1 MDYGNFSRKK
11 SHQNEFSARPGAG
24 GSSGGKS
31 GVGSGQ
37 GDGAEGDSGA
47 FRAKKIVLAGNPN
60 VGKSVIF
67 TQLSGTYAV
76 SSNYPG
82 TTVDY
87 LKSTVKKNGSW
98 FELIDAPGT
107 YALLADAEA
116 ERIAEKLIEEGDVIV
131 NVVDATNLERNLYLT
146 FELLEKRKPMILVLN
161 MWDEA
166 KKRGVEIDL
175 KALEEALGV
184 PTIPVVATTGEGIK
198 ELLQALEQ
206 ARVPHLVP
214 QDHEKRWEEIGNLIE
229 KVQFFS
235 YRKTGWVDL
244 LYRATISPVGGL
256 FIGIGVLLGSF
267 FLVRLIGEGIINYV
281 FGPLFDWLYLPLL
294 EGIDQFLSF
303 SPFLQN
309 ILIGQKIEG
318 AISLEESLGV
328 LSTGVYIPLGVVL
341 PYILAFYLVLGLLE
355 DVGYLPR
362 LAVLLD
368 GVFHRFGLH
377 GYAIV
382 PTLLGLGCNV
392 PGVLA
397 TRVLESEIERF
408 IVATLISVA
417 VPCAAQQALI
427 VGVLGDF
434 GIGPVILVYFILFLV
449 WLTVALILKRAVPG
463 YRPALVIEIPP
474 YRLPY
479 PRAVI
484 SKLWM
489 RARGFL
495 REALPIVFLGVLGV
509 NLLYTTQVFSVL
521 AEKIGPSLSQWLGL
535 PGEAILVLFLGFL
548 RKDLA
553 MGLLL
558 PLGLSI
564 KQLVIASVMLAMFF
578 PCVAT
583 FVIILREL
591 GGKRLLQATGI
602 MVTLAL
608 LVGGLLNIILPGF

>member
-1 MDYGNFSRKK
+1 MGYGNFSRKK
-11 SHQNEFSARPGAG
+11 GNKIEFSARSGAG
-24 GSSGGKS
+24 SYQSRESGASSRKGNGTE
-31 GVGSGQ
+31 
-37 GDGAEGDSGA
+37 GDGGGYPI
-47 FRAKKIVLAGNPN
+47 KKVVLAGNPN

-67 TQLSGTYAV
+67 TQLSGVYAI

-87 LKSTVKKNGSW
+87 SKSTVRKNGTW

-107 YALLADAEA
+107 YALSAEA
-116 ERIAEKLIEEGDVIV
+116 EAEKIAEKLIEEGDIVI

-166 KKRGVEIDL
+166 KKRGIEIDCQ
-175 KALEEALGV
+175 ALEEALGV
-184 PTIPVVATTGEGIK
+184 PVIPAVATTGDGIK
-198 ELLQALEQ
+198 DLIRALDRAQ
-206 ARVPHLVP
+206 VPKLIP
-214 QDHEKRWEEIGNLIE
+214 KDHEKRWEEIGNLLG
-229 KVQFFS
+229 KVQRFS
-235 YRKTGWVDL
+235 YREPQWVDF
-244 LYRATISPVGGL
+244 LYRATISPIGGL
-256 FIGIGVLLGSF
+256 LIGIGVLIGSF
-267 FLVRLIGEGIINYV
+267 FLIRLIGEGIINYV
-281 FGPLFDWLYLPLL
+281 FDPLFSHFYLPLL
-294 EGIDQFLSF
+294 EKLDPLLSF

-309 ILIGQKIEG
+309 LLIGQKIGG
-318 AISLEESLGV
+318 AIDLEQSLGV
-328 LSTGVYIPLGVVL
+328 LSTGVYIPVAVVL
-341 PYILAFYLVLGLLE
+341 PYILAFYLILGLLE
-355 DVGYLPR
+355 DIGYLPR

-368 GVFHRFGLH
+368 GFLHKVGLH

-392 PGVLA
+392 PGILG
-397 TRVLESEIERF
+397 TRVLESEVERF

-434 GIGPVILVYFILFLV
+434 GIGPVILVYSVLFIVWLVTALFLKLV
-449 WLTVALILKRAVPG
+449 VPG
-463 YRPALVIEIPP
+463 YRPALIIEIPP

-479 PRAVI
+479 PRAVA

-489 RARGFL
+489 RVREFL
-495 REALPIVFLGVLGV
+495 KDALPIVLLGVLGI
-509 NLLYTTQVFSVL
+509 NLLYTTHIFPHL
-521 AEKIGPSLSQWLGL
+521 AETFTPFLSRWLGL

-553 MGLLL
+553 MGLLI
-558 PLGLSI
+558 PLELSV
-564 KQLVIASVMLAMFF
+564 KQLIISSVMLAMFF

-591 GGKRLLQATGI
+591 GWKRLLESTAI
-602 MVTLAL
+602 MVSLAL
-608 LVGGLLNIILPGF
+608 LVGGILNLIL